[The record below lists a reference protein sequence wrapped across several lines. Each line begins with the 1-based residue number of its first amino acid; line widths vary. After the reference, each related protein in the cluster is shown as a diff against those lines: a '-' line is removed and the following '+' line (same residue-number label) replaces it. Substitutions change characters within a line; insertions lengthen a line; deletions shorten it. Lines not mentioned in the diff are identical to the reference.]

1 MIEPQWWHKYSPYIS
16 TILSYATIPLLMSSK
31 PVHTHAIR
39 HLTRARHNRNQ
50 WIFQIG
56 FVVVG
61 FLFIQILQEAPIPML
76 MGGDVFGF
84 QRGMLLNVLITTLS
98 GTTSFLKG
106 RSGSDN
112 LDTLM
117 QGDKTL
123 SSLLQVEDDL
133 TETEWAELI
142 LLTRINPLFPYHLVS
157 IFWGTTHVS
166 YVNYILSSLA
176 GYLPYMT
183 CISYIGSQMPKP
195 HHLFTHSPFS
205 VTPQKAILLVLSV
218 AIMIY
223 THFFMKDLIHNHRN
237 LQGPP
242 RGPKG

>member
-1 MIEPQWWHKYSPYIS
+1 MIEPQWWHKYSLYIS
-16 TILSYATIPLLMSSK
+16 LILAFVTITLLMRS
-31 PVHTHAIR
+31 THVQRHGIR

-61 FLFIQILQEAPIPML
+61 FVFIQILQDATLPML
-76 MGGDVFGF
+76 VGGYVFGF
-84 QRGMLLNVLITTLS
+84 QRGLLLNVVLTTLS
-98 GTTSFLKG
+98 GTASFWKG
-106 RSGSDN
+106 RSGSAN

-117 QGDKTL
+117 QEDHTL

-142 LLTRINPLFPYHLVS
+142 MLTRINPLFSYHLLS

-176 GYLPYMT
+176 GYLPYLT
-183 CISYIGSQMPKP
+183 GITYLGSQMPKP

-205 VTPQKAILLVLSV
+205 VTPRKAIILVLSV
-218 AIMIY
+218 AITIY
-223 THFFMKDLIHNHRN
+223 THFFMKDLIHNHRK
-237 LQGPP
+237 LQGTPDV
-242 RGPKG
+242 RST